1 MLGYTKAISVPILKI
16 QAIAMILLGIY
27 LKRKFLKLM
36 IYLCTHAEGA
46 TSPPH
51 FGARCSFY

>member
-1 MLGYTKAISVPILKI
+1 
-16 QAIAMILLGIY
+16 MILLGIY
-27 LKRKFLKLM
+27 LKCEFLKLM

-51 FGARCSFY
+51 FGARYSIY

>member
-16 QAIAMILLGIY
+16 LAITMILLGIY
-27 LKRKFLKLM
+27 LKFEILKLM
-36 IYLCTHAEGA
+36 IYPCTHAEGA